1 MRAVL
6 QWSGLAAFFLSAF
19 LLFLKMD
26 IYQLSVLPTCES
38 VDVGI
43 QDTQSKSF
51 MSLKVISL
59 LMPNPCGRGKNRC
72 LVSPAAVRKA
82 RLAPV
87 SPDIFQKCKFLD
99 EKLNDVD
106 CSVERDTR
114 DYVGEIHMHSSLR
127 TNGVWIRWPHYK
139 TGHGAGTGGTVR
151 HYHLCYCPATRQF
164 RWPFGTGCW
173 EIFKG
178 RLSFGSSRLSASL
191 GVF

>member
-1 MRAVL
+1 MATRGNFKAGRRNQFNASTYSTGAMRAVL

-114 DYVGEIHMHSSLR
+114 DYVGEIHMHS
-127 TNGVWIRWPHYK
+127 
-139 TGHGAGTGGTVR
+139 
-151 HYHLCYCPATRQF
+151 
-164 RWPFGTGCW
+164 
-173 EIFKG
+173 FKLMMSG
-178 RLSFGSSRLSASL
+178 
-191 GVF
+191 